1 MREAAFLKA
10 NGEKWKDFEKIIEGK
25 ESADPDSLTT
35 MYIGLSDDLAY
46 ARSYYPES
54 NTVIYLNDLVAGIHQ
69 RIYRNRKERQN
80 RFVTFW
86 TTELPEVLALNQKY
100 LLYSFLIFG
109 IAAMIGA
116 LSARYDDT
124 YVRLI
129 LGSAYVDHTLYNI
142 EKGDPM
148 AIYKSAGQTEMFLG
162 ITINNIKVSFLTFV
176 AGILTSAG
184 TGWVLFQNG
193 IMLGAFQYFFYTKG
207 LLATSALT
215 IWIHGTLE
223 ISAIIVAGAAGI
235 LMGNGLLFPG
245 TFSRAESFRKAA
257 RTGIKLVIGLVPVF
271 IVAGFLE
278 GFVTRHTEWPVFIRV
293 LIIFLSALFVFM
305 YFIVYPLYL
314 RKKNAIRKN

>member
-10 NGEKWKDFEKIIEGK
+10 NAKKWKDFEKIINDK
-25 ESADPDSLTT
+25 ESADPDSVVT
-35 MYIGLSDDLAY
+35 MYIELSDDLAY

-54 NTVIYLNDLVAGIHQ
+54 NTTVYLNDLVAGIHQ
-69 RIYRNRKERQN
+69 HIYRNRKEKQS

-109 IAAMIGA
+109 IAVMIGA

-129 LGSAYVDHTLYNI
+129 LGPAYVDHTLHNI

-184 TGWVLFQNG
+184 TAWVLIQNG
-193 IMLGAFQYFFYTKG
+193 IMLGAFQYFFYSKG

-245 TFSRAESFRKAA
+245 TFSRVDSFRRAA
-257 RTGIKLVIGLVPVF
+257 RSGIKLVIGLIPVF
-271 IVAGFLE
+271 VAAGFLE
-278 GFVTRHTEWPVFIRV
+278 GFVTRHTQWPVIIRA
-293 LIIFLSALFVFM
+293 LIIIFSALFVFM
-305 YFIVYPLYL
+305 YFIVYPIYL
-314 RKKNAIRKN
+314 KKRNAVRQN